1 MHIKYS
7 PCNSN
12 KDTVIIVKNTTT
24 IVIDGKEYV
33 FDSDG
38 VQWPNVAKETDG
50 AILEAHRE
58 DGELYLTAVRFYSG
72 SCSEWDTGKTHY
84 IEIVNNPGADA
95 DGQYHEVT
103 E

>member
-12 KDTVIIVKNTTT
+12 KDTVITVKSLTAPEVLD
-24 IVIDGKEYV
+24 IGGREIGPFDADGI
-33 FDSDG
+33 
-38 VQWPNVAKETDG
+38 QWPEVAKETGG
-50 AILEAHRE
+50 AILEAHRT

-72 SCSEWDTGKTHY
+72 SCSEWDTGDY
-84 IEIVNNPGADA
+84 R
-95 DGQYHEVT
+95 EVT